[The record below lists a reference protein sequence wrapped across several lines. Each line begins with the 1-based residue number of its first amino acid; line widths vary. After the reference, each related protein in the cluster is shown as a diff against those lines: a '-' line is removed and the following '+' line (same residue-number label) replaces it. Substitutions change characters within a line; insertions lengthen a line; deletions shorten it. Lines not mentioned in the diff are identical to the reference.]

1 MVVLIGLVSGIV
13 SGPFTLPKDCR
24 AVGAL
29 DVRPDFK
36 PVGCCVLDI
45 VGVYELPDTMPP
57 SVNDVGFGVIRE
69 IETVELVS
77 IVGISEEVFKAK
89 SVLMGTFE
97 LVEATDSA
105 EGEGVTATNTVGIA
119 VGSGSVGAGES

>member
-1 MVVLIGLVSGIV
+1 
-13 SGPFTLPKDCR
+13 
-24 AVGAL
+24 
-29 DVRPDFK
+29 
-36 PVGCCVLDI
+36 VLDI

-57 SVNDVGFGVIRE
+57 SVNDVGFGVIWE

-77 IVGISEEVFKAK
+77 IVGISEEVLKAK

>member
-1 MVVLIGLVSGIV
+1 
-13 SGPFTLPKDCR
+13 
-24 AVGAL
+24 
-29 DVRPDFK
+29 
-36 PVGCCVLDI
+36 VLDI
-45 VGVYELPDTMPP
+45 VGVYELPDTMLP
-57 SVNDVGFGVIRE
+57 SVNDVGFGVIWE